1 MKKAMKKLG
10 LSLCLLASLGL
21 AAGCGNGADTK
32 QSQTAAPQETQE
44 ADKTIN
50 LGILQ
55 FADHASLDN
64 CRIGFI
70 EGLKQGGYEEG
81 KNLKINLSNAQS
93 EPGTAGQ
100 IADQFV
106 SNNVDMICAI
116 ATPAAQAAFNASED
130 KGIPVIYTAVSDP
143 IGAQLAGEDKT
154 LSLIHI

>member
-21 AAGCGNGADTK
+21 AAGCGNNADTK
-32 QSQTAAPQETQE
+32 QGQTAAPQETQE

-70 EGLKQGGYEEG
+70 EGLKQGGY
-81 KNLKINLSNAQS
+81 
-93 EPGTAGQ
+93 
-100 IADQFV
+100 
-106 SNNVDMICAI
+106 
-116 ATPAAQAAFNASED
+116 
-130 KGIPVIYTAVSDP
+130 
-143 IGAQLAGEDKT
+143 
-154 LSLIHI
+154 